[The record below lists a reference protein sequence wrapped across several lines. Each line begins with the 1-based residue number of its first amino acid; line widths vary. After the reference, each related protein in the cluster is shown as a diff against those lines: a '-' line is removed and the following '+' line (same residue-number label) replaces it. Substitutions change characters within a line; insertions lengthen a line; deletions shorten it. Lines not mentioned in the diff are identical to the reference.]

1 MNRVIT
7 PTVHT
12 VNATKNFSA
21 WLTEK
26 MAETKT
32 SEAKLAEH
40 VGLERKSIIKYKLG
54 QSSPKLDVMVMI
66 YDFFDED
73 AVYVPFGGGH
83 ASGQD

>member
-1 MNRVIT
+1 MNRVVT
-7 PTVHT
+7 PTVNT
-12 VNATKNFSA
+12 VNATENFSA

-54 QSSPKLDVMVMI
+54 QISPKLDVMAAI
-66 YDFFDED
+66 FAY
-73 AVYVPFGGGH
+73 FGETSIH
-83 ASGQD
+83 VSLLDHNN

>member
-26 MAETKT
+26 MQETGIT
-32 SEAKLAEH
+32 DRRLAEH
-40 VGLERKSIIKYKLG
+40 IGLERKSIIKYRLG
-54 QSSPKLDVMVMI
+54 QSSPKLDVMAAI
-66 YDFFDED
+66 FAY
-73 AVYVPFGGGH
+73 FGESAIH
-83 ASGQD
+83 ISLLDHND

>member
-26 MAETKT
+26 MAETNT
-32 SEAKLAEH
+32 SETKLAEH
-40 VGLERKSIIKYKLG
+40 VGLERKSIIKYRSR
-54 QSSPKLDVMVMI
+54 QSSPKLDVMAAIFAYFGETSIHVSL
-66 YDFFDED
+66 FDHSD
-73 AVYVPFGGGH
+73 
-83 ASGQD
+83 

>member
-12 VNATKNFSA
+12 VNATRNFSS

-26 MAETKT
+26 MTETNT
-32 SEAKLAEH
+32 SETKLAEH

-54 QSSPKLDVMVMI
+54 QSSPKLDVMAAI
-66 YDFFDED
+66 FAY
-73 AVYVPFGGGH
+73 FGETSIH
-83 ASGQD
+83 VSLLDHNN